1 MNEKFFSLP
10 EEKQQAILNA
20 GYRVFSRNTY
30 KKSPVSEIAS
40 EAGISKSLLFYYFK
54 NKKELYLFLWETY
67 MRITMKYLERYGC
80 GETEDFFEAMYRGL
94 RAKIHLMEE
103 YPDMG
108 NFAVKVYYEKDPEV
122 SPEIQKTIV
131 PFASLTSNT
140 TVKKLDP
147 DQFIPGLDLEMMYK
161 DMFWAS
167 EGYLWEKSQNGS
179 FDVNEVERDFLKLI
193 GFWKKLY
200 LRKEEKDERD

>member
-10 EEKQQAILNA
+10 KEKQQAVLNA

-40 EAGISKSLLFYYFK
+40 EAGISKSLLFYYFQ
-54 NKKELYLFLWETY
+54 NKKELYLFLWETC
-67 MRITMKYLERYGC
+67 MRITIKYLKKYGC

-108 NFAVKVYYEKDPEV
+108 NFAVKVYYEKDPEI

-131 PFASLTSNT
+131 PFASLSSNT
-140 TVKKLDP
+140 TLKKLDP
-147 DQFIPGLDLEMMYK
+147 EQFIPGLDLEMMYK
-161 DMFWAS
+161 DMLWAS

-179 FDVNEVERDFLKLI
+179 LDVNEVERDFLKLI
-193 GFWKKLY
+193 GL
-200 LRKEEKDERD
+200 EKALSQEGGKG

>member
-10 EEKQQAILNA
+10 KEKQQAVLNA

-40 EAGISKSLLFYYFK
+40 EAGISKSLLFYYFQ
-54 NKKELYLFLWETY
+54 NKKELYLFLWETC
-67 MRITMKYLERYGC
+67 MRITIKYLKKYGC

-108 NFAVKVYYEKDPEV
+108 NFAVKVYYEKDPEI

-147 DQFIPGLDLEMMYK
+147 EQFIPGLDLEMMYK

-179 FDVNEVERDFLKLI
+179 FDVNEVERDFLELI

>member
-10 EEKQQAILNA
+10 KEKQQAILNA

-40 EAGISKSLLFYYFK
+40 EAGISKSLLFYYFQ
-54 NKKELYLFLWETY
+54 NKKELYLFLWETC
-67 MRITMKYLERYGC
+67 MRITIKYLKKYGC

-94 RAKIHLMEE
+94 CAKIHLMEE

-108 NFAVKVYYEKDPEV
+108 NFAVKVYYEKDPEI

-147 DQFIPGLDLEMMYK
+147 EQFIPGLDLEMMYK

>member
-1 MNEKFFSLP
+1 
-10 EEKQQAILNA
+10 
-20 GYRVFSRNTY
+20 
-30 KKSPVSEIAS
+30 
-40 EAGISKSLLFYYFK
+40 
-54 NKKELYLFLWETY
+54 

-108 NFAVKVYYEKDPEV
+108 NFAVKVYYEKDPEI

-131 PFASLTSNT
+131 PFASLSSNT

-147 DQFIPGLDLEMMYK
+147 EQFIPGLDLEMMYK

-167 EGYLWEKSQNGS
+167 EGYLWEKSQSGS
-179 FDVNEVERDFLKLI
+179 LDAKEVERDFLKLI
-193 GFWKKLY
+193 AFWKKLY
-200 LRKEEKDERD
+200 LRKEENHESH

>member
-1 MNEKFFSLP
+1 
-10 EEKQQAILNA
+10 
-20 GYRVFSRNTY
+20 
-30 KKSPVSEIAS
+30 
-40 EAGISKSLLFYYFK
+40 
-54 NKKELYLFLWETY
+54 
-67 MRITMKYLERYGC
+67 MRITIEYLKKYGC

-108 NFAVKVYYEKDPEV
+108 NFAVKVYYEKDPEI

-147 DQFIPGLDLEMMYK
+147 EQFIPGLDLEMMYK

-179 FDVNEVERDFLKLI
+179 LDVNEVERDFLKLI

>member
-40 EAGISKSLLFYYFK
+40 EAGISKSLLLYYFK
-54 NKKELYLFLWETY
+54 NKKELYLFLWEIC

-108 NFAVKVYYEKDPEV
+108 NFDVKVYYEKDPEV

-131 PFASLTSNT
+131 PFASLSSNT

-147 DQFIPGLDLEMMYK
+147 EQFIPGLDLDMMYK

-167 EGYLWEKSQNGS
+167 EGYLWEKSQSGS
-179 FDVNEVERDFLKLI
+179 LDANEVERDFLKLI
-193 GFWKKLY
+193 GFWKMLY

>member
-10 EEKQQAILNA
+10 KEKQQSVLNA

-40 EAGISKSLLFYYFK
+40 EAGISKSLLFYYFQ
-54 NKKELYLFLWETY
+54 NKKELYLFLWETC
-67 MRITMKYLERYGC
+67 MRITIEYLKKYGC

-108 NFAVKVYYEKDPEV
+108 NFAVKVYYEKDPEI

-131 PFASLTSNT
+131 PFASLSSNT

-179 FDVNEVERDFLKLI
+179 FDVNEVERDFLELI

>member
-10 EEKQQAILNA
+10 KEKQQSVLNA

-40 EAGISKSLLFYYFK
+40 EAGISKSLLFYYFQ
-54 NKKELYLFLWETY
+54 NKKELYLFLWETC
-67 MRITMKYLERYGC
+67 MRITIKYLKKYGC

-108 NFAVKVYYEKDPEV
+108 NFAVKVYYEKDPEI

-147 DQFIPGLDLEMMYK
+147 EQFIPGLDLEMMYK

>member
-10 EEKQQAILNA
+10 KEKQQAVLNA

-40 EAGISKSLLFYYFK
+40 EAGISKSLLFYYFQ
-54 NKKELYLFLWETY
+54 NKKELYLFLWVTC
-67 MRITMKYLERYGC
+67 MRITIKYLKKYGC

-179 FDVNEVERDFLKLI
+179 LDVNEVERDFLKLI

>member
-10 EEKQQAILNA
+10 KEKQQAVLNA

-54 NKKELYLFLWETY
+54 NKKELYLCLWETC

-108 NFAVKVYYEKDPEV
+108 NFAVKVYYEKDPEI

-147 DQFIPGLDLEMMYK
+147 EQFIPGLDLEMMYK

>member
-10 EEKQQAILNA
+10 KEKQQAILNA

-54 NKKELYLFLWETY
+54 NKKELYLFLWETC
-67 MRITMKYLERYGC
+67 MRITIKYLKKYGC

-94 RAKIHLMEE
+94 CAKIHLMEE

-108 NFAVKVYYEKDPEV
+108 NFAVKVYYEKDPEI

-147 DQFIPGLDLEMMYK
+147 EQFIPGLDLEMMYK